1 MLLEQ
6 GAALTFGHTAPDTEL
21 DLVVQGVGAAFG
33 DDGAVPADDCGL
45 ALGGSTHEKLI
56 GVCLPAAR
64 LRNPRDPGLG
74 LSSGGGCVEL
84 GANANLVRDR

>member
-6 GAALTFGHTAPDTEL
+6 GATLALGHTAPDTEL
-21 DLVVQGVGAAFG
+21 DLVVEGVGTAFG
-33 DDGAVPADDCGL
+33 DDGAVPADDGRL
-45 ALGGSTHEKLI
+45 TLGGATYEQLI
-56 GVCLPAAR
+56 GVRLAAAR

-84 GANANLVRDR
+84 GANANLVRGR

>member
-6 GAALTFGHTAPDTEL
+6 GAALAFGHAAPHTEL
-21 DLVVQGVGAAFG
+21 DLVVQGVGATFG
-33 DDGAVPADDCGL
+33 NDGAVPADDSRL
-45 ALGGSTHEKLI
+45 TLGSPTHEKLI

-74 LSSGGGCVEL
+74 LSSGGGSVEL

>member
-33 DDGAVPADDCGL
+33 DDGTVPADDCGL
-45 ALGGSTHEKLI
+45 TLGCSTHEKLI
-56 GVCLPAAR
+56 RVCLPAAR